1 VIIIFW
7 RGRRKDIKQIDISTT
22 LTFSYKESNKED
34 RTVCLVFLV
43 HLFVEWDCSGATNT
57 YALYCRGLGAIL
69 MAGFFDNKSTLD
81 AILRVV

>member
-22 LTFSYKESNKED
+22 QAFSHKESNKDD

-43 HLFVEWDCSGATNT
+43 HLFVEWDCT
-57 YALYCRGLGAIL
+57 
-69 MAGFFDNKSTLD
+69 
-81 AILRVV
+81 VVAPPIHMHCTVGD